1 MLFETNSHNKPNI
14 NKKINIKYICPF
26 WGQEHLEA
34 NVFMNKVIENNFQG
48 IEIHLP
54 ESKLFTASF
63 IAGINSIYK
72 KNSAFVFIPQ
82 QLTTPENET
91 VTKYIA
97 RVKKK
102 LLELISYQPT
112 LINSHTGKDYYSF
125 DDNCRVIEAC
135 MNISSKTGVKILHE
149 THRGRFSFH
158 AASLIPYLEKFPE
171 IELTGDFSHFCTVSE
186 SLLNDQQ
193 SFIEKIIPHISYI
206 HARIGHE
213 QGPQVNYP
221 FAPEWKNHLTQF
233 KKWWNKILIHNIKQG
248 KKKYII
254 CTEFGPAPYMPCL
267 PFTQQPIANQWQI
280 NLKMKEYL
288 QEHFKEIVL

>member
-1 MLFETNSHNKPNI
+1 MLFETNSHNKSSI

-34 NVFMNKVIENNFQG
+34 NVFINKVIENNFQG

-54 ESKLFTASF
+54 KSKLFTASF
-63 IAGINSIYK
+63 IAEINSIYK
-72 KNSAFVFIPQ
+72 KNQAFVFIPQ

-213 QGPQVNYP
+213 QGPQVNDP